1 MKEIVAAGLGGQGV
15 LSTGLII
22 AKIAMDEGKKVT
34 WMPSYGA
41 EMRGG
46 AVDCNI
52 KIGEDEIASPFVK
65 DIDILIAFSKSAID
79 KYESQM
85 KPGGTLIINSSM
97 IEDREYRDDIKV
109 AKVDANDIANRLKN
123 PKGTNVIILGAMI
136 KATDLFGKEEFAEGI
151 DRFFKDKGIINDKN
165 RECYLEGYELVQQ

>member
-22 AKIAMDEGKKVT
+22 AKIAMDEGKNVT

-46 AVDCNI
+46 SVNCNI

-65 DIDILIAFSKSAID
+65 EIDILVAFSKSAID
-79 KYESQM
+79 TYEASM
-85 KPGGTLIINSSM
+85 KKGGTIVLNSSM
-97 IEDREYRDDIKV
+97 VEDRQYREDLNIV
-109 AKVDANDIANRLKN
+109 KVDANEIANEIGN
-123 PKGTNVIILGAMI
+123 PKGTNVTVLGALI
-136 KATDLFGKEEFAEGI
+136 KGTELFGKEEFADGI
-151 DRFFKDKGIINDKN
+151 DRFFSEKGIENDKN
-165 RECYLEGYELVQQ
+165 RQCYLKGYELSN

>member
-1 MKEIVAAGLGGQGV
+1 MKQIVAAGLGGQGV

-52 KIGEDEIASPFVK
+52 KISDDDIASPFVK
-65 DIDILIAFSKSAID
+65 EIDILVAFSKSAIE
-79 KYESQM
+79 KYQGQM
-85 KPGGTLIINSSM
+85 KPGGTIIVNSSM
-97 IEDREYRDDIKV
+97 VSDIEYRNDVNV
-109 AKVDANDIANRLKN
+109 AKIDANEIAIKLQN
-123 PKGTNVIILGAMI
+123 PKGANVIVLGAMI
-136 KATDLFGKEEFAEGI
+136 KSTDLFGKDEFLNGI
-151 DRFFKDKGIINDKN
+151 NRFFADKGIVNDKN
-165 RECYLEGYELVQQ
+165 TESYLQGYDLVQQ